1 MVTQTTAYTLRA
13 GAPQPKTVCSI
24 QANQTNLQVQR
35 AAGFIIQTFKAEK
48 LITESCDDKADLL
61 CSNDMI
67 GLGGNFLNASY
78 TAQRFLDPVTG
89 SLVFQARETRDRIII
104 DEDDVPGSGLL

>member
-13 GAPQPKTVCSI
+13 GAPQPKTQCTI
-24 QANQTNLQVQR
+24 RANQTNLQIQR
-35 AAGFIIQTFKAEK
+35 TSGFIIQTFKAER
-48 LITESCDDKADLL
+48 LVSESCEDNSEIL

-78 TAQRFLDPVTG
+78 TAQRFLDPDTG
-89 SLVFQARETRDRIII
+89 AIIFQSRETRDVVFIEE
-104 DEDDVPGSGLL
+104 DEVPGAGNL